1 MSNLTR
7 RTFTAAGMTALSY
20 SRILGAAD
28 RIRMGFIGLG
38 NRGDQVHTAF
48 LEWGDSQTVAIC
60 DLRDDYLNLAA
71 TKSRGTP
78 ARYKDYRQLL
88 ENKDVDAVVIAT
100 PDHWHALMFID
111 ACNAGKD
118 VYVEKPLS
126 LTVVE
131 GRKMVETAGR
141 TGRVTQVGTQRRSAK
156 VIQEAVDSVRSG
168 ELGQVTVARAYEISS
183 EWPAGIGNPPVQPPP
198 SEEEWDRWLGPAPK
212 VPYNPNRMYYLFR
225 YFFNYS
231 GGQITNMGVHLVDTM
246 RWCLNLESPRKVTA
260 IGGRYVIKDNREI
273 PDTLE
278 ALWEYDGPTMI
289 GFMQV
294 NGNGSPGNLRGSEME
309 LRGTKGT
316 MFISPEGWEV
326 VPEEINDSPR
336 GVNNPVDRSVQ
347 RLRDKRHTVIQP
359 RSRKGSVWADAAHAR
374 NFLDS
379 VKSRAKC
386 NADILTGHI
395 STSATLIAN
404 IALRTESLLKW
415 DAQAERFTN
424 NPDANGHLHYQY
436 RAPYKLS

>member
-1 MSNLTR
+1 MSNVAR
-7 RTFTAAGMTALSY
+7 RTFAAAGVTALSY

-28 RIRMGFIGLG
+28 RVRMGFIGLG
-38 NRGDQVHTAF
+38 NRGDQVHSAF

-60 DLRDDYLNLAA
+60 DLRDDYLDLAA
-71 TKSRGTP
+71 RKSRGTP
-78 ARYKDYRQLL
+78 ARHKDYRRLL
-88 ENKDVDAVVIAT
+88 ESKEVDAVVIAT

-131 GRKMVETAGR
+131 GRKMVEAAER
-141 TGRVTQVGTQRRSAK
+141 AKRVTQVGTQRRSAK
-156 VIQEAVDSVRSG
+156 VIQDAVDYVRSG
-168 ELGQVTVARAYEISS
+168 GLGQVSVARGYEISS
-183 EWPAGIGNPPVQPPP
+183 EWPAGIGNPPSQPPP

-212 VPYNPNRMYYLFR
+212 VPFNPNRAYYLFR
-225 YFFNYS
+225 YFYDYS
-231 GGQITNMGVHLVDTM
+231 GGQMTNIGVHLLDTL
-246 RWCLNLESPRKVTA
+246 RWCLNLESPTKVTA
-260 IGGRYVIKDNREI
+260 MGGQYVIKDNREI

-278 ALWEYDGPTMI
+278 ALWEYEGRTMI

-326 VPEEINDSPR
+326 VPEQINELPR
-336 GVNNPVDRSVQ
+336 GVNNPIDRSVQ
-347 RLRDKRHTVIQP
+347 RRRSTRKTVIQP
-359 RSRKGSVWADAAHAR
+359 KSVKGSVWADAPHAR
-374 NFLDS
+374 NFLDC

-386 NADILTGHI
+386 TADVLTGHI

-415 DAQAERFTN
+415 DPRAERFTN
-424 NPDANGHLHYQY
+424 SSGANKYLHYEY
-436 RAPYKLS
+436 RAPYKLP

>member
-20 SRILGAAD
+20 SRVLGASD
-28 RIRMGFIGLG
+28 RIRMGFMGLG

-71 TKSRGTP
+71 RKSRGTP

-88 ENKDVDAVVIAT
+88 DNKDVDAVVVAT
-100 PDHWHALMFID
+100 PDHWHALMLID
-111 ACNAGKD
+111 ACDAGKD

-131 GRKMVETAGR
+131 GRKMVQAAER
-141 TGRVTQVGTQRRSAK
+141 TKRVTQVGTQRRSAK
-156 VIQEAVDSVRSG
+156 VIQEAVEYVRSG
-168 ELGQVTVARAYEISS
+168 ELGQVSVARAYEISS
-183 EWPAGIGNPPVQPPP
+183 EWPAGIGNPPDQPPP

-212 VPYNPNRMYYLFR
+212 IPYNPNRAYYLFR
-225 YFFNYS
+225 YFYNYS
-231 GGQITNMGVHLVDTM
+231 GGQITNMGVHLLDTM
-246 RWCLNLESPRKVTA
+246 RWCLNLESPKKVTA

-278 ALWEYDGPTMI
+278 ALWEYDGPTMF

-316 MFISPEGWEV
+316 MFITPEGWEV
-326 VPEEINDSPR
+326 VPEEINELPR
-336 GVNNPVDRSVQ
+336 GVNNPIDRTVQ
-347 RLRDKRHTVIQP
+347 RRRDKRKTVIQP
-359 RSRKGSVWADAAHAR
+359 KSVKGSVWADAAHAR
-374 NFLDS
+374 NFLDC
-379 VKSRAKC
+379 VKSRARC

-395 STSATLIAN
+395 STSAALIAN

-415 DAQAERFTN
+415 DARAERITN
-424 NPDANGHLHYQY
+424 NQDANNYLRYEY
-436 RAPYKLS
+436 RAPYKLA

>member
-7 RTFTAAGMTALSY
+7 RAFAGAGMTALSY
-20 SRILGAAD
+20 SRIMGASD
-28 RIRMGFIGLG
+28 RVRMGFIGLG

-60 DLRDDYLNLAA
+60 DLRDDYLDFAA
-71 TKSRGTP
+71 AKSRGTP
-78 ARYKDYRQLL
+78 ARYKDYRKLIDS
-88 ENKDVDAVVIAT
+88 KDVDAVAIAT

-111 ACNAGKD
+111 ACHAGKD

-131 GRKMVETAGR
+131 GRKMVETAAL
-141 TGRVTQVGTQRRSAK
+141 TKRVTQVGTQRRSAK
-156 VIQEAVDSVRSG
+156 VIQEAVAYVRSG
-168 ELGQVTVARAYEISS
+168 ELGQVTVARSYEISK
-183 EWPAGIGNPPVQPPP
+183 EWLPGIGNPPVQPPP
-198 SEEEWDRWLGPAPK
+198 NPELWDQWLGPAHN
-212 VPYNPNRMYYLFR
+212 VPYTPNRTFYLFR
-225 YFFNYS
+225 YFYSFS
-231 GGQITNMGVHLVDTM
+231 GGQMTNMGVHFLDTI
-246 RWCLNLESPRKVTA
+246 RWCLNLESPHKVTA
-260 IGGRYVIKDNREI
+260 LGGRYAIKDNREI
-273 PDTLE
+273 PDTME

-294 NGNGSPGNLRGSEME
+294 NGNSSPGNIRGAEME

-316 MFISPEGWEV
+316 MFITGEGWEV
-326 VPEEINDSPR
+326 VPDPVAEQPR
-336 GVNNPVDRSVQ
+336 GVANPIDRNVQ
-347 RLRDKRHTVIQP
+347 RRRSTKVVIEPKTV
-359 RSRKGSVWADAAHAR
+359 KGEAYADAAHAR
-374 NFLDS
+374 NFLDC

-404 IALRTESLLKW
+404 IALKTESLLKW

-424 NPDANGHLHYQY
+424 NPEANQYLHYEY
-436 RAPYKLS
+436 RAPYKLG